1 MVQTLDDKV
10 YLAGFL
16 WKKWDLRMIFVSSP
30 QYLPPLANPLL
41 EKKKKKATKKFKKL
55 LNSYYMQDTFIS
67 WILHS
72 KPYERGTIILNY
84 RWENVS

>member
-41 EKKKKKATKKFKKL
+41 EKKKKKKL
-55 LNSYYMQDTFIS
+55 QKSSKSY
-67 WILHS
+67 
-72 KPYERGTIILNY
+72 
-84 RWENVS
+84 

>member
-41 EKKKKKATKKFKKL
+41 EKKKKKSYKKVQKVIKFIL
-55 LNSYYMQDTFIS
+55 YAGHFHFMNSS
-67 WILHS
+67 
-72 KPYERGTIILNY
+72 
-84 RWENVS
+84 